1 MYNIN
6 NVTLL
11 NVGLIKM
18 LLVATLESYLWELT
32 ADSNNKTK
40 RLWAFEASIN
50 LETH

>member
-1 MYNIN
+1 MYHIN

-11 NVGLIKM
+11 NVGQIKM
-18 LLVATLESYLWELT
+18 LLVAMLESYLWELT

>member
-18 LLVATLESYLWELT
+18 LLVAILESYLWELT
-32 ADSNNKTK
+32 AD
-40 RLWAFEASIN
+40 
-50 LETH
+50 